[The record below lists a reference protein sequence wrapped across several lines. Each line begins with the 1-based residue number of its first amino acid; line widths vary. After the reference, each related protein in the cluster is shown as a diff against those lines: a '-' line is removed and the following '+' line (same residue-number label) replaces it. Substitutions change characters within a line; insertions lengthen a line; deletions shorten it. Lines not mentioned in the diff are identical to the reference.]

1 MLVNYNRAHSNSGY
15 IVTSLQKLNI
25 GLMYGVNLAQYHA
38 PVKGGAAF
46 VEIIMF
52 KNWQTTTMLKII
64 WHNKVS
70 SGRLLNI
77 GTEIYPTAT
86 RNKSGSKCMHQV
98 KMDVVNRFTNAL
110 KETIRHLHP

>member
-52 KNWQTTTMLKII
+52 KN
-64 WHNKVS
+64 
-70 SGRLLNI
+70 
-77 GTEIYPTAT
+77 
-86 RNKSGSKCMHQV
+86 
-98 KMDVVNRFTNAL
+98 
-110 KETIRHLHP
+110 